1 MKEFYKKANS
11 LLKIKRSNPVVTKV
25 MREDEFAEA
34 HVFEEKSSVD
44 NVIAQYF
51 NDIYK
56 RPDYRRRHFKSDNFD
71 VDDDEVMR
79 INTSNSNNVSPFT
92 QEEVLLAV
100 GSSNYNKGLG
110 PDCFD
115 GNVMKNYP
123 QLQDKV
129 VDEITN
135 ALNSGSIP
143 DYLRVGRLIPL

>member
-11 LLKIKRSNPVVTKV
+11 LLKIKRNNPVVTKV
-25 MREDEFAEA
+25 IREDELGEA
-34 HVFEEKSSVD
+34 QVFEEKSSVE

-56 RPDYRRRHFKSDNFD
+56 RPDYRRRHFRSDNFD

-79 INTSNSNNVSPFT
+79 INTSNSNDVSPFT

-100 GSSNYNKGLG
+100 KSSNYNKGLG

-115 GNVMKNYP
+115 GNVIKNNP
-123 QLQDKV
+123 QL
-129 VDEITN
+129 
-135 ALNSGSIP
+135 
-143 DYLRVGRLIPL
+143 

>member
-11 LLKIKRSNPVVTKV
+11 LLKIKRNNPVVTKV
-25 MREDEFAEA
+25 IREDELGEA
-34 HVFEEKSSVD
+34 QVFEEKSSVD

-56 RPDYRRRHFKSDNFD
+56 RPDYRRRHFRSDNFN

-79 INTSNSNNVSPFT
+79 INTSNNNDVSPFT

-100 GSSNYNKGLG
+100 KSSNYNKGLG

-115 GNVMKNYP
+115 GNVMKNNP
-123 QLQDKV
+123 QL
-129 VDEITN
+129 
-135 ALNSGSIP
+135 
-143 DYLRVGRLIPL
+143 

>member
-11 LLKIKRSNPVVTKV
+11 LLKIKRNNPVVTKV
-25 MREDEFAEA
+25 IREDELGEA
-34 HVFEEKSSVD
+34 QVFEEKSSVE

-56 RPDYRRRHFKSDNFD
+56 RPDYRRRHFRSDNFD

-79 INTSNSNNVSPFT
+79 INTSNSNDVSPFT

-100 GSSNYNKGLG
+100 KSSNYNKGLG

-115 GNVMKNYP
+115 GNVMKHNP
-123 QLQDKV
+123 QL
-129 VDEITN
+129 
-135 ALNSGSIP
+135 
-143 DYLRVGRLIPL
+143 

>member
-11 LLKIKRSNPVVTKV
+11 LLKIKRNNPVVTKV
-25 MREDEFAEA
+25 IREDELGEA
-34 HVFEEKSSVD
+34 QVFEEKSSVD

-56 RPDYRRRHFKSDNFD
+56 RPDYRRRHFRSDNFD

-79 INTSNSNNVSPFT
+79 INTSNSNDVSPFT

-100 GSSNYNKGLG
+100 KSSNYNKGLG

-115 GNVMKNYP
+115 GNVMKNNT
-123 QLQDKV
+123 QL
-129 VDEITN
+129 
-135 ALNSGSIP
+135 
-143 DYLRVGRLIPL
+143 

>member
-11 LLKIKRSNPVVTKV
+11 LLKITRNNPVVTKV
-25 MREDEFAEA
+25 IREDELGEA
-34 HVFEEKSSVD
+34 QVFEEKSSVD

-56 RPDYRRRHFKSDNFD
+56 RPDYRRRHFRSDNFD

-79 INTSNSNNVSPFT
+79 INTSNSNDVPPFT
-92 QEEVLLAV
+92 KEEVLLAV

-115 GNVMKNYP
+115 GNVIKNNP
-123 QLQDKV
+123 QL
-129 VDEITN
+129 
-135 ALNSGSIP
+135 
-143 DYLRVGRLIPL
+143 

>member
-11 LLKIKRSNPVVTKV
+11 LLKIKRNNPVVTKV
-25 MREDEFAEA
+25 IREDELGEA
-34 HVFEEKSSVD
+34 QVFEEKSSVD

-56 RPDYRRRHFKSDNFD
+56 RPDYRRRHFRSDNFD

-100 GSSNYNKGLG
+100 KSSNYNKGLG

-115 GNVMKNYP
+115 GNVMKKNP
-123 QLQDKV
+123 QL
-129 VDEITN
+129 
-135 ALNSGSIP
+135 
-143 DYLRVGRLIPL
+143 

>member
-11 LLKIKRSNPVVTKV
+11 LLKIKRNNPVVTKV
-25 MREDEFAEA
+25 IREDELGEA
-34 HVFEEKSSVD
+34 QVFEEKSSVE

-56 RPDYRRRHFKSDNFD
+56 RPDYRRRHFRSDNFD

-79 INTSNSNNVSPFT
+79 INTNNSNDVSPFT
-92 QEEVLLAV
+92 KEEVLLAV

-115 GNVMKNYP
+115 GNVIKNNL
-123 QLQDKV
+123 QL
-129 VDEITN
+129 
-135 ALNSGSIP
+135 
-143 DYLRVGRLIPL
+143 

>member
-11 LLKIKRSNPVVTKV
+11 LLQIKRNNPVVTKV
-25 MREDEFAEA
+25 IREDELGEA
-34 HVFEEKSSVD
+34 QVFEEKSSVD

-56 RPDYRRRHFKSDNFD
+56 RPDYRRRHFRSDNFD

-79 INTSNSNNVSPFT
+79 INTSNSNDVSPFT

-100 GSSNYNKGLG
+100 KSSNYNKGLG

-115 GNVMKNYP
+115 GNVMKNIT
-123 QLQDKV
+123 QL
-129 VDEITN
+129 
-135 ALNSGSIP
+135 
-143 DYLRVGRLIPL
+143 

>member
-11 LLKIKRSNPVVTKV
+11 LLKVKRNNPVVTKV
-25 MREDEFAEA
+25 IREDELGEA
-34 HVFEEKSSVD
+34 QVFEEKSSVD

-56 RPDYRRRHFKSDNFD
+56 RPDYRRRHFRSDNFD

-79 INTSNSNNVSPFT
+79 INTSNSNDVSPFT

-100 GSSNYNKGLG
+100 KSSNYNKGLG

-115 GNVMKNYP
+115 GNVMKNNL
-123 QLQDKV
+123 QL
-129 VDEITN
+129 
-135 ALNSGSIP
+135 
-143 DYLRVGRLIPL
+143 

>member
-11 LLKIKRSNPVVTKV
+11 LLKIKRNNPVVTKV
-25 MREDEFAEA
+25 IREDELGEA
-34 HVFEEKSSVD
+34 QVFEEKSSFD

-56 RPDYRRRHFKSDNFD
+56 RPDYRRRHFRSDNFD

-100 GSSNYNKGLG
+100 KSSNYNKGLG

-115 GNVMKNYP
+115 GNVMKNNP
-123 QLQDKV
+123 QL
-129 VDEITN
+129 
-135 ALNSGSIP
+135 
-143 DYLRVGRLIPL
+143 

>member
-11 LLKIKRSNPVVTKV
+11 LLKIKRNNPVVTKV
-25 MREDEFAEA
+25 IREDELGEA
-34 HVFEEKSSVD
+34 QVFEEKSSVE
-44 NVIAQYF
+44 NMIAQYF

-56 RPDYRRRHFKSDNFD
+56 RPDYRRRHFRSDNFN

-100 GSSNYNKGLG
+100 KSSNYNKGLG

-115 GNVMKNYP
+115 GNVIKNNP
-123 QLQDKV
+123 QL
-129 VDEITN
+129 
-135 ALNSGSIP
+135 
-143 DYLRVGRLIPL
+143 

>member
-25 MREDEFAEA
+25 MREDELGEA
-34 HVFEEKSSVD
+34 QVFDENSSVD

-56 RPDYRRRHFKSDNFD
+56 RPDYRRRHFRSDNFD

-79 INTSNSNNVSPFT
+79 INTSNSNDVSPFT

-100 GSSNYNKGLG
+100 KSSNYNKGLG

-115 GNVMKNYP
+115 GNVMKNNL
-123 QLQDKV
+123 QL
-129 VDEITN
+129 
-135 ALNSGSIP
+135 
-143 DYLRVGRLIPL
+143 

>member
-11 LLKIKRSNPVVTKV
+11 LLKIKRNNPVVTKV
-25 MREDEFAEA
+25 MREDELGEA
-34 HVFEEKSSVD
+34 QVFEEKSSVD

-56 RPDYRRRHFKSDNFD
+56 RPDYRRRHFRSDNFD

-79 INTSNSNNVSPFT
+79 INTSNSNDVAPFT

-100 GSSNYNKGLG
+100 KSSNYNKGLG

-115 GNVMKNYP
+115 GNLMKNNP
-123 QLQDKV
+123 QL
-129 VDEITN
+129 
-135 ALNSGSIP
+135 
-143 DYLRVGRLIPL
+143 